1 MSQSLDDYRVVLL
14 ERSRNIRDSNQSMRW
29 HFSQTMQLA
38 EEAILCL
45 YLLLVEAIAQDAAL
59 TLPPSQEVTPLASME
74 DLRQQCYKL
83 AERLNRAELNLTQQL
98 EVVLE
103 LVGCIARLVSLHT
116 EQSKQ
121 INTLHRSTF
130 SRNRGVSRRCR

>member
-1 MSQSLDDYRVVLL
+1 MSQSLNDYRVALL
-14 ERSRNIRDSNQSMRW
+14 ERSQNIRDSNQSMRW

-38 EEAILCL
+38 EDAILCL
-45 YLLLVEAIAQDAAL
+45 YLLLVEAITQDVPL
-59 TLPPSQEVTPLASME
+59 TLPPSKEVTLPTSME

-83 AERLNRAELNLTQQL
+83 AEQLNRAELNLTQQL

-103 LVGCIARLVSLHT
+103 LVGCIAQLVSLHT

-121 INTLHRSTF
+121 INALYRSTS
-130 SRNRGVSRRCR
+130 SRGKGMSRRRR